1 MHNMIRSYYS
11 IIFNQ
16 HSFHPDP
23 GTLEIPHLITVHE
36 VKNATKRLKHSRATG
51 IDNVPGEF
59 LKYGGEMVHELL
71 AHYLND
77 YVHKNQFCQEIHSGI
92 LVAINKPNKPRT
104 VENTRAIT
112 VLTASRKTLSLIALQ
127 RALPQLITFISPSQS
142 AFIQD
147 RSTADILWT
156 LRWAK
161 AVTDKRGH
169 PIYVYQMDIA
179 KAFDSLDRHRLLGI
193 LWDYQLVDLS
203 TFSIIRYLLTHT
215 CLFTKVNG
223 EISEDTFTT
232 MSGIPQGDALSPVLF
247 DVYLEA
253 AARYAKAIP
262 HSIFNMSFGIDMVMD
277 TEYADDFDIIA
288 FTRQSAEL
296 ATKKQAES
304 AFLANGLHINEEKS
318 RMYALG
324 RTLGNYRT
332 AMDHKKIKKL
342 GSMVDSVED
351 YELRVTKAKRAFG
364 VYSKLFYNKFASLA
378 LKLKIF
384 NACVKPFLLYN
395 ASASAL
401 PEGMFMKINGI
412 YRQMLRKLRG
422 VHYPF
427 IISNHP
433 ISQKIPN

>member
-1 MHNMIRSYYS
+1 M
-11 IIFNQ
+11 
-16 HSFHPDP
+16 
-23 GTLEIPHLITVHE
+23 
-36 VKNATKRLKHSRATG
+36 
-51 IDNVPGEF
+51 
-59 LKYGGEMVHELL
+59 
-71 AHYLND
+71 
-77 YVHKNQFCQEIHSGI
+77 
-92 LVAINKPNKPRT
+92 
-104 VENTRAIT
+104 
-112 VLTASRKTLSLIALQ
+112 IALQ

-161 AVTDKRGH
+161 AVADKRGH
-169 PIYVYQMDIA
+169 PIYVYEMDIA
-179 KAFDSLDRHRLLGI
+179 KAFDSVDRHRLLGI

-215 CLFTKVNG
+215 CLYTKVNG

-262 HSIFNMSFGIDMVMD
+262 QSIFNMSFGIDMVMD

-296 ATKKQAES
+296 AKKQAES

-351 YELRVTKAKRAFG
+351 YELRITKAKRAFG
-364 VYSKLFYNKFASLA
+364 VYSKLFYNKFEIENIQCLCQT
-378 LKLKIF
+378 I
-384 NACVKPFLLYN
+384 
-395 ASASAL
+395 
-401 PEGMFMKINGI
+401 
-412 YRQMLRKLRG
+412 
-422 VHYPF
+422 
-427 IISNHP
+427 P
-433 ISQKIPN
+433 IV